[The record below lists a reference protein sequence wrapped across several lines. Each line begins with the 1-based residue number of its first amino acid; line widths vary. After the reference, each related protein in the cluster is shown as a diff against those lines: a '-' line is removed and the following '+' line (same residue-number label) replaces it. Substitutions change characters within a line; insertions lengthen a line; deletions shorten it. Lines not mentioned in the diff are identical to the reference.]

1 MTAPSIDVLMTIIH
15 DLMSRDIILNDYGIF
30 NKKAQKNW
38 YESQV
43 ESKAHPGLI
52 PFTRDDLTAELNN
65 ITRVIEIIPFL
76 VIKTTRKGLVG
87 SYGLK
92 HVLERHT
99 SHYISNGVSILA
111 MLYLKYGMVL
121 STEGSFNCTFL
132 CNYVKSD
139 ACIKI

>member
-1 MTAPSIDVLMTIIH
+1 MTAPSIEVLMTIIH

-30 NKKAQKNW
+30 NKKAQKSW
-38 YESQV
+38 YDSQMN
-43 ESKAHPGLI
+43 HPDLI

-65 ITRVIEIIPFL
+65 ITRAIELIPFL

-111 MLYLKYGMVL
+111 MLYLKYVMVL

>member
-1 MTAPSIDVLMTIIH
+1 MLPPSIDTLMTIVH

-38 YESQV
+38 YESQGD
-43 ESKAHPGLI
+43 HPLT
-52 PFTRDDLTAELNN
+52 PFTRDVLTAELNN
-65 ITRVIEIIPFL
+65 ITRAIEIIPFL

-92 HVLERHT
+92 HVIEKHT
-99 SHYISNGVSILA
+99 THYISNGVSILA
-111 MLYLKYGMVL
+111 MLYLKYSMVL
-121 STEGSFNCTFL
+121 STEGSLNCTFL

-139 ACIKI
+139 ACAKI